1 MTQEQKSTKKP
12 DQAEQTSPAHE
23 ILSLLLYIVIV
34 FGICFLIITFVGQRS
49 RVSGSSMEP
58 TLSDGDNL
66 IVDKISYRLHDPER
80 FDIIIFPYQYE
91 EITYYIKRII
101 GLPGETVYINDAG
114 EIYING
120 TLLKENYGLET
131 IQNPGL
137 ASEPITLGDDEYFV
151 MGDNRNNSTDSRFAS
166 VGAIKRQDII
176 GKAWVRIYPFNKIM
190 VIQHQ

>member
-80 FDIIIFPYQYE
+80 FDIIIFKFPDDESQLF
-91 EITYYIKRII
+91 IKRLI
-101 GLPGETVYINDAG
+101 GLPGETV
-114 EIYING
+114 EIRDGKVYING
-120 TLLKENYGLET
+120 SDEPLDDSFVPEVPTGNYGPYTVPE
-131 IQNPGL
+131 N
-137 ASEPITLGDDEYFV
+137 SYF
-151 MGDNRNNSTDSRFAS
+151 MLGDNREYSRDSRFWKNTFVS
-166 VGAIKRQDII
+166 FDEIV
-176 GKAWVRIYPFNKIM
+176 GKAIVRYYPSIKLLK
-190 VIQHQ
+190 